1 MPATPEPVASGSV
14 YRVTGV
20 DGRPPE
26 SLDDFTADVT
36 VAVILGGRSL
46 DIAGTGSMT
55 PSGVRFHEKSTD
67 GKDLRVWLIAQD
79 PTGSFLAEPV
89 AAA

>member
-1 MPATPEPVASGSV
+1 
-14 YRVTGV
+14 
-20 DGRPPE
+20 
-26 SLDDFTADVT
+26 
-36 VAVILGGRSL
+36 
-46 DIAGTGSMT
+46 MT